1 MEKRNQVI
9 DIAKG
14 EILLFIILFHFL
26 NSPADYFG
34 NLFGLAAL
42 FIFSGYTTNYDKY
55 SFKEYLILKIKTLF
69 APAMIINTSLI
80 IFDIFRKYINN
91 FLVYGKLGA
100 NQILGSTFTI
110 AKDSFK
116 SLIIHFEPY
125 YLADP
130 TWFLI
135 LLFFSC
141 VLGKLVHDIVRK
153 YNKDEKVT
161 SSKVLFIATI
171 LLTLFYYLLYC
182 TYSKINFYYLD
193 IVPVAFFFIATG
205 QFVKQNEIKLKEIT
219 KIILFIL
226 SIAFIYLCFKLE
238 VGVNWY
244 QKTFPNIIIMITA
257 AYAGTFAAVYI
268 DQVRIRLAKKFNHEI
283 KHTKIIN
290 KYAISIVLFHM
301 FSLYIMDDVLRFF
314 SVPDS
319 SNLTTTVQKALYA
332 IVYILAG
339 VVIPVGLTKLYN
351 AIKID
356 KEEIKTKKRKKSTI
370 KVKEDKILLN
380 KKFIQLFDNKKR
392 NYVIL
397 IILILLNSIWLFK
410 SYFIFDDWNAL
421 ALSFVSYKEIL
432 LNLGNIITKFI
443 VSLFSMNY
451 VLYAV
456 LITIIHIVNTL
467 LIYNLILKKYKDNKR
482 ALSVSLLFSLN
493 PITIQA
499 TYYFS
504 AITYLLGTTI
514 LLIILN
520 IYNNTK
526 KTFVIVLLYILA
538 ILINKTFIFIPI
550 LLLINELL
558 NKKIKENKYIFIML
572 FIMIIGLIINNYSV
586 MPLKTLF
593 NYICLYFNTNSF
605 IFDNNNVYTYSY
617 IIAIITI
624 ICISILYAIY
634 KINNKNYIPLLLM
647 ISFVLFLIPI
657 SNISSIYLYV
667 PSIFISIFIINL
679 VFDLLDKTIKNKSI
693 TIMLLLIIIMC
704 IKISEPVSTNIW
716 LIKNTAELSKYSYN
730 YFDNLD
736 KNINKINII
745 NDSNYYLI
753 GVTDENN
760 NLIKKALNNKNIKV
774 TVNAEEKNDY
784 TQIKYNNYTYRMK

>member
-1 MEKRNQVI
+1 M
-9 DIAKG
+9 
-14 EILLFIILFHFL
+14 
-26 NSPADYFG
+26 
-34 NLFGLAAL
+34 
-42 FIFSGYTTNYDKY
+42 
-55 SFKEYLILKIKTLF
+55 
-69 APAMIINTSLI
+69 
-80 IFDIFRKYINN
+80 
-91 FLVYGKLGA
+91 
-100 NQILGSTFTI
+100 
-110 AKDSFK
+110 
-116 SLIIHFEPY
+116 
-125 YLADP
+125 
-130 TWFLI
+130 
-135 LLFFSC
+135 
-141 VLGKLVHDIVRK
+141 
-153 YNKDEKVT
+153 
-161 SSKVLFIATI
+161 
-171 LLTLFYYLLYC
+171 
-182 TYSKINFYYLD
+182 
-193 IVPVAFFFIATG
+193 
-205 QFVKQNEIKLKEIT
+205 
-219 KIILFIL
+219 
-226 SIAFIYLCFKLE
+226 
-238 VGVNWY
+238 
-244 QKTFPNIIIMITA
+244 
-257 AYAGTFAAVYI
+257 
-268 DQVRIRLAKKFNHEI
+268 
-283 KHTKIIN
+283 
-290 KYAISIVLFHM
+290 
-301 FSLYIMDDVLRFF
+301 
-314 SVPDS
+314 
-319 SNLTTTVQKALYA
+319 
-332 IVYILAG
+332 
-339 VVIPVGLTKLYN
+339 
-351 AIKID
+351 
-356 KEEIKTKKRKKSTI
+356 
-370 KVKEDKILLN
+370 
-380 KKFIQLFDNKKR
+380 
-392 NYVIL
+392 
-397 IILILLNSIWLFK
+397 LILLNSIWLFK

-520 IYNNTK
+520 IYTNTK
-526 KTFVIVLLYILA
+526 KPFVIVLLYILA

-572 FIMIIGLIINNYSV
+572 FIMIIGLIINNYTIIT
-586 MPLKTLF
+586 LKTLF

-634 KINNKNYIPLLLM
+634 NINNKNYIPLLLM

-760 NLIKKALNNKNIKV
+760 NLIKKALNNKNTKV

-784 TQIKYNNYTYRMK
+784 TQIKYNNYKYRMK